1 MGGQGAPQTLC
12 LSVIS
17 CYLLGSVLSLHKL
30 ARIARNKKRHDVC
43 VFIYCTS
50 RYLPRN
56 CCMLGA
62 KAPPPHSFS
71 TQCSAN
77 TRAMSR
83 QLGGGANR
91 EPGTST
97 KPDRLPGRGACCVHP
112 GGRGKRLPFK
122 EVRGALPACTSASAV
137 PAAFSA
143 PIPLGLLLLLLL
155 LLFYFVIWV
164 GGSAQGSQKGVPDL
178 LELE

>member
-1 MGGQGAPQTLC
+1 M
-12 LSVIS
+12 
-17 CYLLGSVLSLHKL
+17 LSLHKL

-56 CCMLGA
+56 CCIWEP
-62 KAPPPHSFS
+62 KPPHSFS

-122 EVRGALPACTSASAV
+122 EVRGSRFKEDRGALPACTSASAV